1 MDNFY
6 LIDKPLE
13 ISSFD
18 IIRKLRK
25 KFQIKK
31 MWHTWTLDP
40 LATGGMLIALWSYT
54 KLIPYLEKETKE
66 YEFIINLDWT
76 TTSLD
81 LAEKIEYISEEEQ
94 KKAKINIS
102 KNQIQKLINNYFI
115 WEITQIPP
123 KYSAIKI
130 DWKRAYALSRQWKEV
145 KMKSRKITIFE
156 NEIISF
162 NYPELK
168 LRAKVS
174 AGTYIRTIAW
184 DLWEKLWTGW
194 YLSYLRRIKIW
205 KLDISDAIKLEE
217 ISIDDSILV
226 KKVLDKNYFLENFDE
241 NHQKRL
247 DDWLERIAKFDL
259 EIDKP
264 YFIFDWKKVTNVV
277 QYDWKILKPLK
288 KII

>member
-1 MDNFY
+1 
-6 LIDKPLE
+6 
-13 ISSFD
+13 
-18 IIRKLRK
+18 
-25 KFQIKK
+25 

-130 DWKRAYALSRQWKEV
+130 DWKRAYALARQWKEV
-145 KMKSRKITIFE
+145 KMKSRKITILE

>member
-130 DWKRAYALSRQWKEV
+130 DWKRAYALARQWKEV

>member
-6 LIDKPLE
+6 LIDKPLD

-40 LATGGMLIALWSYT
+40 LATGCMLIALGSYT

-76 TTSLD
+76 TSSLD

-102 KNQIQKLINNYFI
+102 KNQIQELINNYFI

-130 DWKRAYALSRQWKEV
+130 DWKRAYTLARQWKEV
-145 KMKSRKITIFE
+145 KIKSRKITILE

-194 YLSYLRRIKIW
+194 YLSYLRRTKIW
-205 KLDISDAIKLEE
+205 KLDISDAIKLEK
-217 ISIDDSILV
+217 ISIDDSISV
-226 KKVLDKNYFLENFDE
+226 KKVLDKDYFLENFDK

-247 DDWLERIAKFDL
+247 DNWLERIAKFDL

-264 YFIFDWKKVTNVV
+264 YFIFDWKKVRNVV